1 MILRFAYGEAL
12 GVARVAAR
20 GGAAVVRGARVAVLE
35 NMSAW
40 CLCAATKCSHRR
52 IILAEAKSQK
62 TNTRGDDRVVEEN
75 RKRKEQA
82 GRTRRIARQV
92 SKDAE
97 ARAIGK
103 WKEGDDGGDGKH
115 DDKASA
121 RGQKKQEGRTSVMRK
136 VGASDGREEDV

>member
-1 MILRFAYGEAL
+1 MSSDGARVASAAMILRFAYGEAL

-20 GGAAVVRGARVAVLE
+20 GGAAVVRGARAAVLE

-40 CLCAATKCSHRR
+40 CRCAATKCLHRR
-52 IILAEAKSQK
+52 IILAVAKSQK
-62 TNTRGDDRVVEEN
+62 TNTRGDDRVVEVN

-82 GRTRRIARQV
+82 RRTRRIARQV

-103 WKEGDDGGDGKH
+103 WKKCDDEAM
-115 DDKASA
+115 AS
-121 RGQKKQEGRTSVMRK
+121 TMMR
-136 VGASDGREEDV
+136 